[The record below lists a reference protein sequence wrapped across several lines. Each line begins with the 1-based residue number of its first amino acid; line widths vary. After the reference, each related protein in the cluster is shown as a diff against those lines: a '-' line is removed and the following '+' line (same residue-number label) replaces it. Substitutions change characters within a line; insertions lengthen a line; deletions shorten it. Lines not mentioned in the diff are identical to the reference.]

1 MSDPVEV
8 ADVLLWGRRIGAIA
22 WDTQRETGAFEY
34 DPEFRKSGIEVA
46 PLTMPLGET
55 IYSFPELSRD
65 SYKGLP
71 GLIADSLP
79 DRFGN
84 LLIDQWLTQQGRP
97 LHSFSPVERI
107 CYIGTRG
114 MGALEFQPGIRLS
127 KGRRSQ
133 PLDVA
138 VLVELAQRALTQKET
153 LHTHLAPLPEPA
165 DPEAAEAM
173 QEIILVGTSAGGARA
188 KAVIA
193 WNPTTF
199 EVRSGQVACPDGFEH
214 WLLKLD
220 GLSGNKDKE
229 AADPAGFGQIEYAY
243 HLMAR
248 EAGIVMADCRLY
260 AENGRNHFMTR
271 RFDRT
276 ANGSKI
282 HMQSLCGIAHFD
294 FNQAGAYSY
303 EQALQVMQQLQLPRR
318 DLEQQLRRMIF
329 NVAARNQDDHTKNIA
344 FLMNKSGTW
353 SLAPAFDVTYAYNP
367 KGEWTQRHQMT
378 INGKREAIERSDL
391 EAVAKRFRIKKSPLT
406 EMVDEVATA
415 IRKWPEFAATAGVSS
430 IRTEAIA
437 RTHLRF

>member
-1 MSDPVEV
+1 MSDLIEV
-8 ADVLLWGRRIGAIA
+8 ADVMLWSRRIGAIA
-22 WDTQRETGAFEY
+22 WNAQSETGAFEY
-34 DPEFRKSGIEVA
+34 DPTFRASGIEVA
-46 PLTMPLGET
+46 PLMMPLGDR
-55 IYSFPELSRD
+55 IYRFPELARD

-71 GLIADSLP
+71 GMIADSLP

-84 LLIDQWLTQQGRP
+84 LLINQWLAQQGRP

-107 CYIGTRG
+107 CYIGSRG
-114 MGALEFQPGIRLS
+114 MGALEFQPSLRLG

-138 VLVELAQRALTQKET
+138 VLVELAQRALTQKES
-153 LHTHLAPLPEPA
+153 LHTHLEPHPQPA
-165 DPEAAEAM
+165 DPATEEAL

-193 WNPTTF
+193 WNPQTH
-199 EVRSGQVACPDGFEH
+199 EVHSGQVECPDGFEH

-229 AADPAGFGQIEYAY
+229 TADPAGYGKIEYAY

-248 EAGIVMADCRLY
+248 AAGITMADCQLY
-260 AENGRNHFMTR
+260 EENGRHHFMTR

-276 ANGSKI
+276 ATGKKL
-282 HMQSLCGIAHFD
+282 HMQSLCGMAHFD
-294 FNQAGAYSY
+294 FNQAGAFGY
-303 EQALQVMQQLQLPRR
+303 EQALQVMQQLELPRN

-344 FLMNKSGTW
+344 FLMDQSGTW

-367 KGEWTQRHQMT
+367 NGEWTQRHQMT
-378 INGKREAIERSDL
+378 INGKREAIDRSDF
-391 EAVAKRFRIKKSPLT
+391 EAIAKRFRIKKPLLT
-406 EMVDEVATA
+406 DTIADVAAA
-415 IRKWPEFAATAGVSS
+415 IQRWSEFAALAEVSPL
-430 IRTEAIA
+430 RTEAIS
-437 RTHLRF
+437 RTHQQF